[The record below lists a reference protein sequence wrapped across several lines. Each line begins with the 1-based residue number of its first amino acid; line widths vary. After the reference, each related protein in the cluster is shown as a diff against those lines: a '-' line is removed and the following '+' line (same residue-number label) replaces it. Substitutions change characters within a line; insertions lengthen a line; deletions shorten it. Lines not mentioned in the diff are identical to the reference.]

1 MIYQIL
7 FKVTYRSFY
16 IKEAC
21 PNYGQEC
28 TMFSRM
34 IHSLTFKEHSC
45 TKVSESS
52 LLIPQFDRSRNSSFL
67 FHKLDFQECHV
78 FSIISFPIHIAGQ
91 NFQEHRGTPML
102 VFAIVCSTWYLLIS
116 PKQPLQKPGTR
127 WKPVDASAVFFFRGN
142 FTRR

>member
-1 MIYQIL
+1 MHLSLYYFYLITLILYIYLEVDNSNIKKKQTNTWVHNSNIFKMIYRIL

-91 NFQEHRGTPML
+91 NF
-102 VFAIVCSTWYLLIS
+102 
-116 PKQPLQKPGTR
+116 
-127 WKPVDASAVFFFRGN
+127 
-142 FTRR
+142 

>member
-1 MIYQIL
+1 MHLSLYYFYHITLILYIYLEVDNSNIKKKQTNTWVHNSNIFKMIYQIL

-34 IHSLTFKEHSC
+34 IHSLTFKEHLC

-91 NFQEHRGTPML
+91 NF
-102 VFAIVCSTWYLLIS
+102 
-116 PKQPLQKPGTR
+116 
-127 WKPVDASAVFFFRGN
+127 
-142 FTRR
+142 

>member
-91 NFQEHRGTPML
+91 NFQEHRGY
-102 VFAIVCSTWYLLIS
+102 ARIRNCLLDMVPAHI
-116 PKQPLQKPGTR
+116 PEIATVETR
-127 WKPVDASAVFFFRGN
+127 NSVE
-142 FTRR
+142 TRRCIRGLLFSR

>member
-1 MIYQIL
+1 MHLSLYYFYHITLILYIYLEVDNSNIKKKQTNTWVHNSNIFKMIYQIL

-78 FSIISFPIHIAGQ
+78 FSIISFPIHIARQ
-91 NFQEHRGTPML
+91 NF
-102 VFAIVCSTWYLLIS
+102 
-116 PKQPLQKPGTR
+116 
-127 WKPVDASAVFFFRGN
+127 
-142 FTRR
+142 